1 MMGSVVLLR
10 GVVSGLGHEVHCAVL
25 AWREAAH
32 DAAHGFS
39 RFKVV
44 EAPRHLPDGSYT
56 VTFSGRAFSTKK
68 EAGWWAMESVA

>member
-10 GVVSGLGHEVHCAVL
+10 GVISGLGHEVHCAVL
-25 AWREAAH
+25 AWKAVTHSAQGI
-32 DAAHGFS
+32 A

-44 EAPRHLPDGSYT
+44 EAPRHLPDGAYT
-56 VTFSGRAFSTKK
+56 VTFDGRAFPTSK